1 MQNTLRK
8 ENTEHESRG
17 FVVDNDRKAVWCLR
31 KIKHLKE
38 KQAKNEKLAESEIED
53 IQKEIDEV
61 QKWLSGENDKLQNS
75 IDFFESILYSYALEL
90 RKGEPELKTHK
101 LPFGKLQFR
110 TKRPKWNY
118 DNAKL
123 LDFITSNYRELVK
136 VKESVDKRKLKQ
148 MTKVVGG
155 KVVVKDTGE
164 IVEGVEVVERDE
176 EFQVKVDID

>member
-8 ENTEHESRG
+8 ENTEQESRG
-17 FVVDNDRKAVWCLR
+17 FVVDNDRRAVWCLR
-31 KIKHLKE
+31 KIKHLKQ
-38 KQAKNEKLAESEIED
+38 KQQKNEKLAEAEIED

-61 QKWLSGENDKLQNS
+61 QKWLDEENDNLQNS

-90 RKGEPELKTHK
+90 RKEDPELKTHK
-101 LPFGKLQFR
+101 LPFGQLQFR
-110 TKRPKWNY
+110 SKRPKWNY

-148 MTKVVGG
+148 VTEVVGDKVVL
-155 KVVVKDTGE
+155 KETGE

-176 EFQVKVDID
+176 EFQVKVDND

>member
-31 KIKHLKE
+31 KIKHLKQ
-38 KQAKNEKLAESEIED
+38 KQQKNEKLAESEIED

-110 TKRPKWNY
+110 SKRPKWNY
-118 DNAKL
+118 DKAKL
-123 LDFITSNYRELVK
+123 LDFISINYRELIK

-148 MTKVVGG
+148 VTEVVGG

-176 EFQVKVDID
+176 EFQVKVDV

>member
-8 ENTEHESRG
+8 ENTEHESSG

-38 KQAKNEKLAESEIED
+38 KQAKNGELAESEIEE
-53 IQKEIDEV
+53 IQREIDEV
-61 QKWLSGENDKLQNS
+61 QKWLDEENDKLQNS
-75 IDFFESILYSYALEL
+75 IDFFESVLYSYALEL

-110 TKRPKWNY
+110 SKRPKWNY
-118 DNAKL
+118 DKAKL
-123 LDFITSNYRELVK
+123 LDFISINYRELIK

-148 MTKVVGG
+148 MTEVVSG

>member
-1 MQNTLRK
+1 
-8 ENTEHESRG
+8 
-17 FVVDNDRKAVWCLR
+17 LR

-38 KQAKNEKLAESEIED
+38 KQSKNEKLAESEIED

-61 QKWLSGENDKLQNS
+61 QKWLDEENDKLQNS

-90 RKGEPELKTHK
+90 RKEDQELKTHK

-110 TKRPKWNY
+110 SKRPKWNY

-123 LDFITSNYRELVK
+123 LDFITSNYGELVK

-148 MTKVVGG
+148 MTEVVSG

-176 EFQVKVDID
+176 EFQVKVDV

>member
-8 ENTEHESRG
+8 ENTEQESSG
-17 FVVDNDRKAVWCLR
+17 FVVDNDRRAVWCLR
-31 KIKHLKE
+31 KIKHLKQ
-38 KQAKNEKLAESEIED
+38 KQQKNEKLAEAEIED

-61 QKWLSGENDKLQNS
+61 QKWLDEENDNLQNS

-90 RKGEPELKTHK
+90 RKEDPELKTHK
-101 LPFGKLQFR
+101 LPFGQLQFR
-110 TKRPKWNY
+110 SKRPKWNY

-148 MTKVVGG
+148 VTEVVGDKVVL
-155 KVVVKDTGE
+155 KETGE

>member
-8 ENTEHESRG
+8 ENIEQDSSG

-38 KQAKNEKLAESEIED
+38 KQAKNEELAESEIED

-61 QKWLSGENDKLQNS
+61 QNWLDEENNKLQNS

-110 TKRPKWNY
+110 SKRPKWNY

-148 MTKVVGG
+148 MTEVVSG

-176 EFQVKVDID
+176 EFQVKVDV

>member
-8 ENTEHESRG
+8 ENIEQDSSG

-38 KQAKNEKLAESEIED
+38 KQAKNEELAESEIED

-61 QKWLSGENDKLQNS
+61 QNWLDEENNKLQNS

-90 RKGEPELKTHK
+90 RKEDQELKTHK

-110 TKRPKWNY
+110 SKRPKWNY

-123 LDFITSNYRELVK
+123 LDFITSNYGELVK

-148 MTKVVGG
+148 MTEVVSG

-176 EFQVKVDID
+176 EFQVKVDV

>member
-8 ENTEHESRG
+8 ENIEQDSSG

-38 KQAKNEKLAESEIED
+38 KQAKNEELAESEIED

-61 QKWLSGENDKLQNS
+61 QNWLDEENNKLQNS
-75 IDFFESILYSYALEL
+75 INFFESILYSYALEL
-90 RKGEPELKTHK
+90 RKEEPELKTHK
-101 LPFGKLQFR
+101 LPFGKIQFR
-110 TKRPKWNY
+110 SKRPKWNY

-123 LDFITSNYRELVK
+123 LDFITSNYGELVK

-148 MTKVVGG
+148 MTEVVGD
-155 KVVVKDTGE
+155 KVIVKETGE
-164 IVEGVEVVERDE
+164 IVEGVEVVVRDE
-176 EFQVKVDID
+176 EFQVKVDI

>member
-38 KQAKNEKLAESEIED
+38 KQAKNEELAESEIED

-61 QKWLSGENDKLQNS
+61 QKWLNEENDNLQNS
-75 IDFFESILYSYALEL
+75 IDFFESILYFYALEL
-90 RKGEPELKTHK
+90 RKEDQELKTHK

-110 TKRPKWNY
+110 SKRPKWNY
-118 DNAKL
+118 DNVKL

-148 MTKVVGG
+148 MTKVVGD
-155 KVVVKDTGE
+155 KVIVKDTGE
-164 IVEGVEVVERDE
+164 IVEGVKVVKRGE
-176 EFQVKVDID
+176 EFQVKVDVS

>member
-8 ENTEHESRG
+8 ENIEQDSSG

-38 KQAKNEKLAESEIED
+38 KQAKNEELAESEIED

-61 QKWLSGENDKLQNS
+61 QNWLDEENNKLQNS

-90 RKGEPELKTHK
+90 RKEDQELKTHK

-110 TKRPKWNY
+110 SKRPKWNY
-118 DNAKL
+118 DNVKL
-123 LDFITSNYRELVK
+123 LDFITSNYGELVK

>member
-8 ENTEHESRG
+8 ENTEQESRG
-17 FVVDNDRKAVWCLR
+17 FVVDNDRRAVWCLR
-31 KIKHLKE
+31 KIKHLKQ
-38 KQAKNEKLAESEIED
+38 KQQKNEKLAEAEIED

-61 QKWLSGENDKLQNS
+61 QKWLDEENDNLQNS

-90 RKGEPELKTHK
+90 RKEDPELKTHK
-101 LPFGKLQFR
+101 LPFGQLQFR
-110 TKRPKWNY
+110 SKRPKWNY

-148 MTKVVGG
+148 VTEVVGDKVVL
-155 KVVVKDTGE
+155 KETGE

>member
-8 ENTEHESRG
+8 EKASHDDSG

-38 KQAKNEKLAESEIED
+38 KQQDNDKLAAAEIDE

-61 QKWLSGENDKLQNS
+61 QDWLNTENEKLQNS
-75 IDFFESILYSYALEL
+75 IEFFETVLYSYALKL
-90 RKGEPELKTHK
+90 REDNPELKTHK

-110 TKRPKWNY
+110 SKRPKWNY
-118 DNAKL
+118 DNEKL
-123 LDFITSNYRELVK
+123 LDFVKSSYKEFVK

-148 MTKVVGG
+148 KTEVVGH
-155 KVVVKDTGE
+155 KVVVKNTGE

-176 EFQVKVDID
+176 EFKVKVDV

>member
-8 ENTEHESRG
+8 ENTEQKSNG

-38 KQAKNEKLAESEIED
+38 KQVKNEELAKSEIDE

-61 QKWLSGENDKLQNS
+61 QKWLDEENDKLQNS
-75 IDFFESILYSYALEL
+75 INFFESILYSYALEL
-90 RKGEPELKTHK
+90 RKEDQELKTHK

-110 TKRPKWNY
+110 SKRPKWNY

-148 MTKVVGG
+148 MTKVLGD

-164 IVEGVEVVERDE
+164 IVEGVEVVEREE